1 MSISISDKAKT
12 ELKGM
17 GVGGSQFMRISVV
30 PGGCS
35 GMSYAASIDSSLG
48 EADELVYDAD
58 GLRVVSDKFSA
69 MYLDGLQID
78 FTDDLIHSGFRF
90 TNPKASQTCGCG
102 ASFKV

>member
-1 MSISISDKAKT
+1 MNILISEKAKT
-12 ELKGM
+12 ELKQL
-17 GVGGSQFMRISVV
+17 GVGGSQFMRVSIV

-48 EADELVYDAD
+48 EADEVIYEDD
-58 GLRVVSDKFSA
+58 GLRVISDRFSA

-78 FTDDLIHSGFRF
+78 FSDDLIHSGFRF
-90 TNPKASQTCGCG
+90 TNPRATQTCGCG